1 MDDKGLISKIYEELI
16 QLNTKKPNNPIKKMA
31 EDLNRHFSKED
42 IQMANRHMKNAQ
54 EKCKLKPQEDV
65 TSPWS
70 EWLSS
75 INHHTT
81 SVGEDTEKRE
91 P

>member
-1 MDDKGLISKIYEELI
+1 
-16 QLNTKKPNNPIKKMA
+16 
-31 EDLNRHFSKED
+31 
-42 IQMANRHMKNAQ
+42 MANRHMKNAQ

-75 INHHTT
+75 INQQIA
-81 SVGEDTEKRE
+81 SAGEDAEERE
-91 P
+91 ASCTVGGNADWYSHCRNQCGDTSKN